1 MTPSLYLDTARLGQ
15 MCSTAQRAQR
25 DFTGLA
31 GDVAGAI
38 RFDRFLRHGFDALAP
53 TTQTRYAGLADWNGI
68 KSLKNAI
75 CRLAKLDARLPVL
88 MANRSAQLMKLAAI
102 LLCRPCE
109 NILITDLGWPGYHQ
123 ILHRECRRAG
133 RRTTSV
139 DLFDDLLNAQ
149 IDEHEVV
156 TRVSKAYAKNRCDG
170 IFFPAVSN
178 TGLRLPVQQI
188 CREIERQS
196 DVRFAVIDGAQDFC
210 HVQTDL
216 RDDCCDLYLAG
227 CHKWLGAYQPL
238 GLAFYGRRRSQGLIE
253 TVLAESLESA
263 DLDDP
268 MLSFVEQH
276 CRHDSGQIHG
286 ETINLSSLFSCQAAV
301 SEASLASEQGVEEM
315 LLRGANPM
323 RR

>member
-1 MTPSLYLDTARLGQ
+1 
-15 MCSTAQRAQR
+15 
-25 DFTGLA
+25 
-31 GDVAGAI
+31 
-38 RFDRFLRHGFDALAP
+38 
-53 TTQTRYAGLADWNGI
+53 
-68 KSLKNAI
+68 
-75 CRLAKLDARLPVL
+75 
-88 MANRSAQLMKLAAI
+88 
-102 LLCRPCE
+102 
-109 NILITDLGWPGYHQ
+109 
-123 ILHRECRRAG
+123 
-133 RRTTSV
+133 
-139 DLFDDLLNAQ
+139 
-149 IDEHEVV
+149 
-156 TRVSKAYAKNRCDG
+156 
-170 IFFPAVSN
+170 
-178 TGLRLPVQQI
+178 
-188 CREIERQS
+188 
-196 DVRFAVIDGAQDFC
+196 VIDGAQDFC

-315 LLRGANPM
+315 LLRARQSNAEIVAAIGVENGWTA
-323 RR
+323 RRPHKTLQTGILLLQAEREATRLKEPAELRSAFQDQATALTAYENGLARLSLPSSPLSPEELEVLQVALERVA